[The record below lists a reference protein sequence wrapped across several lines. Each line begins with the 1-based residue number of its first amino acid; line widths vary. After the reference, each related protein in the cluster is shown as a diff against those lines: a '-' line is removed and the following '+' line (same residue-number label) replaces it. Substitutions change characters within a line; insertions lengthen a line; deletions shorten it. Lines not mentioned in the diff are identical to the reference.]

1 MYRNLVYKNS
11 IYCIMNTSRQETEDT
26 KMKTLITIIIL
37 AAALY
42 FSVGQAAVQS
52 FSTMNA
58 NHKAQIENAFN
69 NR

>member
-1 MYRNLVYKNS
+1 MPIYKVYQL
-11 IYCIMNTSRQETEDT
+11 CIMNTSRQENEET
-26 KMKTLITIIIL
+26 KMKTLLTIITL

-42 FSVGQAAVQS
+42 FSVGQSVVQS

-69 NR
+69 Q

>member
-1 MYRNLVYKNS
+1 
-11 IYCIMNTSRQETEDT
+11 
-26 KMKTLITIIIL
+26 MKTLITIIAL

-42 FSVGQAAVQS
+42 FSVGQSVVQS

-69 NR
+69 Q

>member
-1 MYRNLVYKNS
+1 
-11 IYCIMNTSRQETEDT
+11 MNTSRQETEDT